1 MSGERFDVAFGT
13 EPRESGLVSFECRC
27 RIIGDRNR
35 CEFAGIIGVDVSLFH
50 TWRDFWWGVREF
62 RWCIFFYRKDSVIV
76 VFFGFVFFEFVR
88 KVSSSIG
95 VSGGQLIVVW

>member
-50 TWRDFWWGVREF
+50 T
-62 RWCIFFYRKDSVIV
+62 
-76 VFFGFVFFEFVR
+76 
-88 KVSSSIG
+88 
-95 VSGGQLIVVW
+95 